1 MQRPQGSWR
10 DTGREAKLWIFNASA
25 TFPILFFLFSP
36 SIATA
41 ALVAVTIVVLMLL
54 DYYGFK
60 PIVFLRLV
68 KSMLAGRVKPARPWW
83 LR

>member
-10 DTGREAKLWIFNASA
+10 DTGREAKLWIFNSSA

-36 SIATA
+36 SFTA
-41 ALVAVTIVVLMLL
+41 AGLVVLTIVVLMLL

-60 PIVFLRLV
+60 PIVFLRLIR
-68 KSMLAGRVKPARPWW
+68 SMLAGRVKLARPWW

>member
-10 DTGREAKLWIFNASA
+10 DTGREAKLWIFNATA

-36 SIATA
+36 SWTTVG
-41 ALVAVTIVVLMLL
+41 LVVVTIAVLMLL

-60 PIVFLRLV
+60 PIVFLRMV
-68 KSMLAGRVKPARPWW
+68 KSLLAGRVKPARSWW